1 MAPEQGLDRKKEAS
15 AEMKDWIYKLS
26 KADLITELETLGLDA
41 DGTVEDLRRRL
52 SRYVDQHPDEFR
64 AAAPTVS
71 RETPATTAPPPAADP
86 ELRPAKV
93 MSQMRKWGLHFDG
106 KDPWAFLERVDEL
119 RVEYEYPDELVLRGL
134 PEVLRGDALL
144 WYRNARDGWRDWTDF
159 VAEFKTVFLPHRY
172 RLQLQDEIRERKQKT
187 GEASLRYSTAVLSL
201 MRRAGGY
208 TEEERVER
216 LYQNM
221 HPDYQWRIRRRDV
234 RTTRDLLLEA
244 TEFEDLQR
252 RQKTATAE
260 RPLARDAPITA
271 TTASYNRAEYCWRC
285 KQRGHTRFECRRAQ
299 KKFCSQC
306 GKDDVWTRD
315 CHPAPGN
322 EPRVG
327 EATAAPRPSP

>member
-26 KADLITELETLGLDA
+26 KAELIAELETLGIDA

-64 AAAPTVS
+64 AAAPTVI
-71 RETPATTAPPPAADP
+71 REPPAAPTPPPATDP
-86 ELRPAKV
+86 DMRPAKV

-119 RVEYEYPDELVLRGL
+119 RCEYEYPDELVLRGL
-134 PEVLRGDALL
+134 PEVLKGDALL
-144 WYRNARDGWRDWTDF
+144 WYRNARDGWRDWSDF
-159 VAEFKTVFLPHRY
+159 IAEFKTVFLPHRY
-172 RLQLQDEIRERKQKT
+172 RLQLQDEIRDRKQKA
-187 GEASLRYSTAVLSL
+187 GEAYLRYSTAVLSL

-244 TEFEDLQR
+244 TEFEDIQK

-260 RPLARDAPITA
+260 RPVARDAPITA
-271 TTASYNRAEYCWRC
+271 TAASYNRAECCWRC

-327 EATAAPRPSP
+327 EATATPRPSP